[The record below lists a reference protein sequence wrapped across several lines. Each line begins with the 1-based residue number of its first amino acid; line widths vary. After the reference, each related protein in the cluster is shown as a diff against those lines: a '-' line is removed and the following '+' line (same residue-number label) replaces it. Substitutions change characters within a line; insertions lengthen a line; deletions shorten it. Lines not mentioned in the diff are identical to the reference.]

1 MAERPPKVPVFHLQA
16 TPTTELNPKNAIPL
30 VAPPPDTPPW
40 ANKFSDFCR
49 VKRAAHR
56 GDAIESSLSMDDP
69 EFDRLDEE
77 FLLSMFPENRGQTS
91 ISNTIP
97 EISENNSNNTCEVD
111 KKELDEEDS
120 SEYKL
125 ETDVLTGG
133 TQIEA
138 SSPPEVTSPMDNE
151 GAPTT
156 DPKRVKRIL
165 ANRQSAQ
172 RSRVRKLH
180 YISELERNVQLL
192 QNEVDALTPRVA
204 YLDHQRTLLT
214 MSNGHLRQKVA
225 TLTQDGIFKKNQYDV
240 LLKEKER
247 LNNLLQQQ
255 QQNVQKI
262 IIPDDDLDADLDA
275 ESIAV
280 ESSGEKDLP
289 KHS

>member
-1 MAERPPKVPVFHLQA
+1 MAERPPKVPVFHLKA
-16 TPTTELNPKNAIPL
+16 TPTTELNPKTAVPL
-30 VAPPPDTPPW
+30 LALHPDPPPW
-40 ANKFSDFCR
+40 ANKFPDFCR
-49 VKRAAHR
+49 VKRAARR
-56 GDAIESSLSMDDP
+56 GDAIESSLSMDGP
-69 EFDRLDEE
+69 EFDRLDED
-77 FLLSMFPENRGQTS
+77 FLLSMFPENRGQASAT
-91 ISNTIP
+91 NTIP
-97 EISENNSNNTCEVD
+97 EISENNSNTLCEVE
-111 KKELDEEDS
+111 KKELEEEDS
-120 SEYKL
+120 SEYKV

-138 SSPPEVTSPMDNE
+138 SSPPEVTSPMDGE

-192 QNEVDALTPRVA
+192 QNEVTTLAPRVA

-214 MSNGHLRQKVA
+214 MSNGHLMQKIN
-225 TLTQDGIFKKNQYDV
+225 TLTQDGIFKKKQYDV

-262 IIPDDDLDADLDA
+262 IIPDDDLDADLDT

-280 ESSGEKDLP
+280 ESSDGVDFAR
-289 KHS
+289 S